1 MGANSQFLALL
12 PKQST
17 DLNVLYLLFIL
28 ISLVC
33 LGGLLEGRRNYALA
47 EAGRLVLTVFI
58 IFWTGTWF
66 GEIQR
71 SAIASWNRSL
81 RFTLT
86 HLALAGVSCPAP
98 SGHHQHKGR
107 SCLRPS

>member
-47 EAGRLVLTVFI
+47 EGRALGSDSLYHLLDGNLV
-58 IFWTGTWF
+58 
-66 GEIQR
+66 R
-71 SAIASWNRSL
+71 RNSAI
-81 RFTLT
+81 
-86 HLALAGVSCPAP
+86 GDC
-98 SGHHQHKGR
+98 
-107 SCLRPS
+107 